1 VEKRSHLVYI
11 AQDYEEFC
19 KKINQVVEQDNVEL
33 KKQRQEK
40 IKEYDWTI
48 KINQII
54 ELIKKNV

>member
-1 VEKRSHLVYI
+1 
-11 AQDYEEFC
+11 
-19 KKINQVVEQDNVEL
+19 VEL

-40 IKEYDWTI
+40 IKEYDWKI